1 MRRKIA
7 IPRKLNHGLL
17 ICEKGKSAGQSL
29 NTQRNV

>member
-17 ICEKGKSAGQSL
+17 ICEKGKSAGHSL